1 MPKGTEYELAVKIAG
16 KVDASFKNATKTAK
30 SSLSGLAS
38 AAKGAFKGI
47 AVGAAAVATATAA
60 VGAAAV
66 KSAMEYE
73 SQLANISTLLTGTE
87 EEVAART
94 KEIGEQVLE
103 VSNRTGVSTDD
114 LTDGMY
120 QVVSAFG
127 DTADAAAQLEVAA
140 KAAAAGN
147 ATTTDSINLLS
158 AVTKGYGDT
167 SAEAV
172 QKAADLSFAT
182 VRLGQTSFPELAA
195 SMGKVI
201 PLASTLGVEQEQLFG
216 AMATLTGVTGSTS
229 EVVTQLKATMQG
241 FLSPTKEMQAA
252 LSSLG
257 YESGQAL
264 LESEGLQ
271 GALESLKGTV
281 GGDELAFAKLFSS
294 VEAQTAVLAMAGTQA
309 DNLTQKT
316 AEMYEATGAADTAF
330 QRQTDTLA
338 YTIQSFK
345 NLGKNMLTQ
354 VGTAMLPAVQRIMDA
369 VVEMEPTIS
378 TVFTLMSD
386 AIVSMVPVN
395 ADTLLHGAEASEI
408 AFVVLAEN
416 GAIDAV
422 TAGEHADIFLPWQS
436 GIAYTAGNLRQYGGK
451 LYKCVQAHTSQ
462 EGWEPDKVASL
473 WTLTHDPAE
482 EWPNWSA
489 PIGAQDAYQQG
500 AKVTHSEK
508 HWTSDIDSNVW
519 EPGVYGWTEA
529 QDE

>member
-16 KVDASFKNATKTAK
+16 KVDASFKNATKNAK

-201 PLASTLGVEQEQLFG
+201 PLASTLGVEQ
-216 AMATLTGVTGSTS
+216 
-229 EVVTQLKATMQG
+229 
-241 FLSPTKEMQAA
+241 
-252 LSSLG
+252 
-257 YESGQAL
+257 
-264 LESEGLQ
+264 
-271 GALESLKGTV
+271 
-281 GGDELAFAKLFSS
+281 
-294 VEAQTAVLAMAGTQA
+294 
-309 DNLTQKT
+309 
-316 AEMYEATGAADTAF
+316 
-330 QRQTDTLA
+330 
-338 YTIQSFK
+338 
-345 NLGKNMLTQ
+345 
-354 VGTAMLPAVQRIMDA
+354 
-369 VVEMEPTIS
+369 
-378 TVFTLMSD
+378 
-386 AIVSMVPVN
+386 
-395 ADTLLHGAEASEI
+395 
-408 AFVVLAEN
+408 
-416 GAIDAV
+416 
-422 TAGEHADIFLPWQS
+422 
-436 GIAYTAGNLRQYGGK
+436 
-451 LYKCVQAHTSQ
+451 
-462 EGWEPDKVASL
+462 
-473 WTLTHDPAE
+473 
-482 EWPNWSA
+482 
-489 PIGAQDAYQQG
+489 
-500 AKVTHSEK
+500 
-508 HWTSDIDSNVW
+508 
-519 EPGVYGWTEA
+519 
-529 QDE
+529 